1 MPNVHNNP
9 DEFLNQRAFTRPLDG
24 ITNVYALYFH
34 DCTNIFAIVML
45 VVYCLGPGWV
55 VDCKSSKEKVMDAGR
70 NLHLQK
76 RNSYII
82 GIGHILTRHI

>member
-1 MPNVHNNP
+1 MGVVDTFEHGRHWTEKEIKVNNGHALFFHNSS
-9 DEFLNQRAFTRPLDG
+9 
-24 ITNVYALYFH
+24 
-34 DCTNIFAIVML
+34 NILAIVML

-76 RNSYII
+76 KNCYD
-82 GIGHILTRHI
+82 RHRAMK